1 MLPTLDYKRILL
13 AILLVIISI
22 GLLFGIIW
30 LIFLR
35 QPVEQPSQNEPTA
48 GSRGNLPDI
57 GTGEPGG
64 VISPGG
70 TLPGSTGNEP
80 IGGTNGQT
88 GQELAQMSEVARG
101 SLTKVYNLAEVPI
114 DEVTLASSGFNYLS
128 GEDSKFYRLSFD
140 GNNRLPL
147 ATEAFPYVDR
157 ITWSADGAKAILE
170 YPDGANIVYDF
181 TKNRKVTLPTG
192 AEGFSFDASG
202 DNIAYKFIGSREEDN
217 WLVVSDSQNIGAEA
231 IEPLGDQGD
240 KVEVAWSPAG
250 QVVALYHDSIGLNRE
265 EVFFV
270 GHKGENFKSMVV
282 EGSNFSGKWSPDGK
296 KILYHVINSVSDYNP
311 VLWIADAAGENIGNN
326 NFNLGIITWVDK
338 CVFSGNN
345 KVYCA
350 VPIELKEGAG
360 LYPELLADSADVF
373 YEINLDTG
381 LSKLIAFPVM
391 SEELSEFQVK
401 KLFISDDGSKLYFWD
416 AFTQGLYYLRL
427 K

>member
-35 QPVEQPSQNEPTA
+35 QPLEQPSQGEPTA
-48 GSRGNLPDI
+48 GPGGSLPGI
-57 GTGEPGG
+57 GTGAPGSVVGPGG
-64 VISPGG
+64 I
-70 TLPGSTGNEP
+70 LPGSAGNEP
-80 IGGTNGQT
+80 IGETSGQT
-88 GQELAQMSEVARG
+88 GDELAQMSEVARG
-101 SLTKVYNLAEVPI
+101 SLTRAYNLTETSVNEI
-114 DEVTLASSGFNYLS
+114 TLTGSGFNYLS
-128 GEDSKFYRLSFD
+128 KEDDKFYRLSFD
-140 GNNRLPL
+140 GSNRLPL
-147 ATEAFPYVDR
+147 ATEAFPYVDKV
-157 ITWSADGAKAILE
+157 TWSADGEKVILE

-181 TKNRKVTLPTG
+181 TKNKKVTLPTG
-192 AEGFSFDASG
+192 AEGFSFDSSG
-202 DNIAYKFIGSREEDN
+202 DNLAYKFIGSREEDN

-270 GHKGENFKSMVV
+270 GQEGENFKSMVV

-296 KILYHVINSVSDYNP
+296 KILYHVINSMSGYNP

-338 CVFSGNN
+338 CIFSGNN

-350 VPIELKEGAG
+350 VPVELKEGAG
-360 LYPELLADSADVF
+360 LYPELLSDSADVF

-391 SEELSEFQVK
+391 NEKLGEFQVK

-416 AFTQGLYYLRL
+416 SFTAGLYYIRL